1 MRKKDYQTWQS
12 EVRNFCRS
20 VMTLVSKKGMAK
32 RTTALMLVCAMV
44 LTLSPVMANGSSE
57 SSKNEIKAATEET
70 AKTAEGGVR

>member
-1 MRKKDYQTWQS
+1 
-12 EVRNFCRS
+12 
-20 VMTLVSKKGMAK
+20 
-32 RTTALMLVCAMV
+32 MLVCAMV